1 MVVWLLVG
9 FLGGSCLLCS
19 VFWQMKMNKSY
30 LTLREQAVTY
40 SLCVNI
46 SSVCP
51 QSLLCFYTD
60 SESLDKGEN
69 TFVSF
74 LYSR

>member
-1 MVVWLLVG
+1 MVWLLVG
-9 FLGGSCLLCS
+9 FLGDSCLLCS

-69 TFVSF
+69 TFVFF

>member
-9 FLGGSCLLCS
+9 FLGFSCLLCS

-51 QSLLCFYTD
+51 QSLLCFYTN
-60 SESLDKGEN
+60 SESLDMWEN